1 MMVLGLSVAPTGLAG
16 CAKGVLNDQ
25 TVDSWG
31 TIGSAEDTGTMPV
44 MDGTLWCARLPP
56 HPEAPVGVPGPR
68 YCKDNG
74 TVDPWV
80 CDEGEVGDIIEPPPD
95 GDAPKGCVCVP
106 PEVHAEYAID
116 HIIGDDETPGGILM
130 LYRDEIYAAAVT
142 RCLEIIDETPG
153 VNHNECENIIGPSLD
168 ADLIPD
174 LVQSGGIGSCAA
186 FQIYAPD
193 TTGGADSTT
202 AGFDVDPGV
211 AELPD
216 DSYTDHY
223 VLSQAITWNSDKS
236 RYDVD
241 AGFFEDMLDNPGWL
255 LKESPRVNMVTGTNW
270 TLTDVSA
277 GTVVYALGLR
287 TGDRPIVLNG
297 MAINTIPGVLDA
309 YASLASASDFTLTLL
324 RSGSPFTIAY
334 RVE

>member
-1 MMVLGLSVAPTGLAG
+1 M
-16 CAKGVLNDQ
+16 
-25 TVDSWG
+25 
-31 TIGSAEDTGTMPV
+31 
-44 MDGTLWCARLPP
+44 
-56 HPEAPVGVPGPR
+56 
-68 YCKDNG
+68 
-74 TVDPWV
+74 
-80 CDEGEVGDIIEPPPD
+80 
-95 GDAPKGCVCVP
+95 
-106 PEVHAEYAID
+106 
-116 HIIGDDETPGGILM
+116 
-130 LYRDEIYAAAVT
+130 
-142 RCLEIIDETPG
+142 
-153 VNHNECENIIGPSLD
+153 IGPSLD
-168 ADLIPD
+168 ADVIPP
-174 LVQSGGIGSCAA
+174 LMQSGGIGSCAA

-255 LKESPRVNMVTGTNW
+255 LKESPRVDMVTGTNW
-270 TLTDVSA
+270 TLTGVSA

-287 TGDRPIVLNG
+287 TGDRPMVLNG

-324 RSGSPFTIAY
+324 RSGSPLTITY

>member
-1 MMVLGLSVAPTGLAG
+1 MFVSLSAASSGLAG

-31 TIGSAEDTGTMPV
+31 TIGSAEDTGSMPV
-44 MDGTLWCARLPP
+44 MDGTLWCARLPA
-56 HPEAPVGVPGPR
+56 HPDAPVGTQGPR
-68 YCKDNG
+68 YCKGSG

-80 CDEGEVGDIIEPPPD
+80 CSDDEEAEIIEPQPD
-95 GDAPKGCVCVP
+95 GGAPKGCVCVP
-106 PEVHAEYAID
+106 PEVHAEYAVD
-116 HIIGDDETPGGILM
+116 HIVGDDETPGGILV

-142 RCLEIIDETPG
+142 RCLEIIAETPG
-153 VNHNECENIIGPSLD
+153 VNHHECENVIGPSLD
-168 ADLIPD
+168 ADLVPD
-174 LVQSGGIGSCAA
+174 LVQSGGIGDCVAV
-186 FQIYAPD
+186 QIYAPD

-223 VLSQAITWNSDKS
+223 VLSQAITWNPEKT

-241 AGFFEDMLDNPGWL
+241 AGFYEDMLANPGWL
-255 LKESPRVNMVTGTNW
+255 LKESPRVDIVTGSNW
-270 TLTDVSA
+270 TLTGVSA

-287 TGDRPIVLNG
+287 TGDRPMVLNG
-297 MAINTIPGVLDA
+297 MAVNTIPGVLDA
-309 YASLASASDFTLTLL
+309 YATLASESEFTLTLL
-324 RSGSPFTIAY
+324 RSGSPLTIAY